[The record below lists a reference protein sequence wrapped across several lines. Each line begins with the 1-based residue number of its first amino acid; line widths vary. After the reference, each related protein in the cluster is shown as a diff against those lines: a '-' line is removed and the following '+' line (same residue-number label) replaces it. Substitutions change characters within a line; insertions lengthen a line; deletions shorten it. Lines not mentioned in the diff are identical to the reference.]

1 LIPIGGLPQYIWTKR
16 DTILR
21 VSLKTQ
27 KNFLKKERKKYFMT
41 TSMRGDVKDISL
53 APRGKDRIEWAAKE
67 MPVLRLIRER
77 FTQDQPLKGV
87 RMSGCLHITTETAN
101 LAITLK
107 AGGADLNLCASNPLS
122 TQDDVAAAL
131 ISEYGIPTFA
141 IKGEDEQT
149 YYRHIN
155 AVLDHKP
162 NMTMDD
168 GCDLVSTLHTTRTEL
183 IPLIIGGMEE
193 TTTGVIRLR
202 SMEKDGVLRFPV
214 LAVNESD
221 TKHLFDNRYG
231 TGQSSIDAIIRS
243 TNILLAGRTFVVFG
257 YGWCGRGV
265 ASRAHGMGANVIVTE
280 VDPVRA
286 LEAVMDGYRV
296 MPGIEAAEVGDMF
309 ITVTGDVNVIDRP
322 HLERMKNGA
331 IIANSGHFNDE
342 INIPALEAL
351 SVKKRR
357 IRDFVDEYT
366 YADGRQVHLLAEG
379 RLVNLSAAE
388 GHPASVMDM
397 SFANQ
402 ALGAEYMLIHASEMQ
417 PRVYTLPAALDKEIA
432 RLKLKAMG
440 VRIDTLTPEQDKYL
454 NSWESGT

>member
-1 LIPIGGLPQYIWTKR
+1 
-16 DTILR
+16 
-21 VSLKTQ
+21 
-27 KNFLKKERKKYFMT
+27 MT
-41 TSMRGDVKDISL
+41 TSLTGDVKDISL
-53 APRGKDRIEWAAKE
+53 AARGKDRIEWAAKD

-77 FTQDQPLKGV
+77 FEKDRPLKGL

-107 AGGADLNLCASNPLS
+107 AGGADLVLCASNPLS

-131 ISEYGIPTFA
+131 VSVYGIPTYA
-141 IKGEDEQT
+141 IKGENEET

-155 AVLDHKP
+155 AALDHKP
-162 NMTMDD
+162 QMTMDD
-168 GCDLVSTLHTTRTEL
+168 GCDLVSTLHTARADL
-183 IPLIIGGMEE
+183 IPNIIAGLEE
-193 TTTGVIRLR
+193 TTTGVIRLH
-202 SMEKDGVLRFPV
+202 SMEKAGVLRFPV

-221 TKHLFDNRYG
+221 TKHMFDNRYG
-231 TGQSSIDAIIRS
+231 TGQSSLDAIIRA
-243 TNILLAGRTFVVFG
+243 TNVLLAGRTLVVFG

-265 ASRAHGMGANVIVTE
+265 ASRAHGLGANVIVTE
-280 VDPVRA
+280 VNPTRA

-296 MPGIEAAEVGDMF
+296 MPGIEAAALGDVF
-309 ITVTGDVNVIDRP
+309 ITVTGDINVIDRQ

-331 IIANSGHFNDE
+331 LIANSGHFNDE
-342 INIPALEAL
+342 INIPALEELAV
-351 SVKKRR
+351 SKRHV
-357 IRDFVDEYT
+357 RDFVDEYT

-402 ALGAEYMLIHASEMQ
+402 ALGAEYMLAHHKEMK
-417 PRVYTLPAALDKEIA
+417 PHVYTIPQHIDQDIA
-432 RLKLKAMG
+432 RLKLQAMG
-440 VRIDTLTPEQDKYL
+440 VQIDTLTPEQEKYL

>member
-1 LIPIGGLPQYIWTKR
+1 MILLHVTKNLSIVLILIPIGDQFRVWERNDVCEQKR
-16 DTILR
+16 FIIASRKDT
-21 VSLKTQ
+21 
-27 KNFLKKERKKYFMT
+27 YFMT
-41 TSMRGDVKDISL
+41 TSLRGDVKDNSL
-53 APRGKDRIEWAAKE
+53 TARGKDRIEWAAKE

-77 FTQDQPLKGV
+77 FIKDQPLKSV

-107 AGGADLNLCASNPLS
+107 AGGADLVLCASNPLS

-131 ISEYGIPTFA
+131 VNVYGIPTFA

-155 AVLDHKP
+155 AALDHKP

-183 IPLIIGGMEE
+183 IPDIIGGMEE

-202 SMEKDGVLRFPV
+202 SMELKGVLRFPV

-231 TGQSSIDAIIRS
+231 TGQSTIDAIIRS
-243 TNILLAGRTFVVFG
+243 TNILLAGRTFVVCG

-265 ASRAHGMGANVIVTE
+265 ASRARGLGANVIVTE
-280 VDPVRA
+280 VDPTRA
-286 LEAVMDGYRV
+286 LEALMDGYRV
-296 MPGIEAAEVGDMF
+296 MPGVEAAKVGDIF
-309 ITVTGDVNVIDRP
+309 ITVTGNVNVIDRQ
-322 HLERMKNGA
+322 HLEQMKDGVLL
-331 IIANSGHFNDE
+331 ANSGHFNDE
-342 INIPALEAL
+342 INIPVLEQLATGG
-351 SVKKRR
+351 KRR
-357 IRDFVDEYT
+357 VRDFVDEYT
-366 YADGRQVHLLAEG
+366 YADGRHIHLLAEG

-402 ALGAEYMLIHASEMQ
+402 ALGSEYMLAHAQELQ
-417 PRVYTLPAALDKEIA
+417 PRVYTLPVELI
-432 RLKLKAMG
+432 RRSR
-440 VRIDTLTPEQDKYL
+440 VS
-454 NSWESGT
+454 N

>member
-1 LIPIGGLPQYIWTKR
+1 M
-16 DTILR
+16 TI
-21 VSLKTQ
+21 S
-27 KNFLKKERKKYFMT
+27 Y
-41 TSMRGDVKDISL
+41 RGDVRDVSL
-53 APRGKDRIEWAAKE
+53 APRGKDRIEWAAKD

-77 FTQDQPLKGV
+77 FGKDEPLKGV

-107 AGGADLNLCASNPLS
+107 AGGADVVMCASNPLT

-131 ISEYGIPTFA
+131 VTEYGIPTFA

-155 AVLDHKP
+155 AALDHKP

-168 GCDLVSTLHTTRTEL
+168 GCDLVSTLHKTRTEL
-183 IPLIIGGMEE
+183 IPDIIGGMEE
-193 TTTGVIRLR
+193 TTTGVIRLY
-202 SMEKDGVLRFPV
+202 SMEKNAVLRFPV

-221 TKHLFDNRYG
+221 TKHFFDNRYG

-257 YGWCGRGV
+257 YGWCGRGL

-296 MPGIEAAEVGDMF
+296 MTGVEAAALGDIF
-309 ITVTGDVNVIDRP
+309 VTVTGDINVIDQQ
-322 HLERMKNGA
+322 HLERMKDGA
-331 IIANSGHFNDE
+331 LVANSGHFNDE

-351 SVKKRR
+351 ATGGKRR
-357 IRDFVDEYT
+357 VRDFVDEYT
-366 YADGRQVHLLAEG
+366 YADGRHIHLLAEG

-402 ALGAEYMLIHASEMQ
+402 ALGSEFMLANAKTLQ
-417 PRVYTLPAALDKEIA
+417 PRVYTLPKELDREIA
-432 RLKLKAMG
+432 RLKLQSMG
-440 VRIDTLTPEQDKYL
+440 IHIDTLTPEQDTYL

>member
-1 LIPIGGLPQYIWTKR
+1 
-16 DTILR
+16 
-21 VSLKTQ
+21 
-27 KNFLKKERKKYFMT
+27 MT
-41 TSMRGDVKDISL
+41 TSMKGDVKDISL
-53 APRGKDRIEWAAKE
+53 APRGKDRIEWAAKD

-77 FTQDQPLKGV
+77 FTKDQPLEGV

-107 AGGADLNLCASNPLS
+107 AGGADLTLCASNPLS

-131 ISEYGIPTFA
+131 VSEYGIPTYA

-168 GCDLVSTLHTTRTEL
+168 GCDLVSTLHTSRTEL
-183 IPLIIGGMEE
+183 IPNIIGGMEE
-193 TTTGVIRLR
+193 TTTGVIRLK
-202 SMEKDGVLRFPV
+202 SMERAGVLRFPV

-231 TGQSSIDAIIRS
+231 TGQSTIDAIIRA
-243 TNILLAGRTFVVFG
+243 TNILLAGRNFVVFG

-265 ASRAHGMGANVIVTE
+265 ASRARGMGANVIVTE

-296 MPGIEAAEVGDMF
+296 MPGIEAAALGDIF
-309 ITVTGDVNVIDRP
+309 VTVTGDVNVIDRQ
-322 HLERMKNGA
+322 HLERMKDGA

-342 INIPALEAL
+342 VNLPELEKL
-351 SVKKRR
+351 STRKRR
-357 IRDFVDEYT
+357 VRDFVDEYT
-366 YADGRQVHLLAEG
+366 YADGRHVHVLAEG

-402 ALGAEYMLIHASEMQ
+402 ALGSEYMLMHASEMQ
-417 PRVYTLPAALDKEIA
+417 PRVYTLPTQIDREIA
-432 RLKLKAMG
+432 RLKLQAMG
-440 VRIDTLTPEQDKYL
+440 IQIDALTPEQEKYL